1 MNSWLEHVARYRKTH
16 PNLSYKEC
24 LQKAKASYKK
34 GGSLFGDFKKKQL
47 MMAKRATG
55 GTLSGGK
62 AKPKPKRK
70 RGRPKKMKGGNIF
83 DDIAKVA
90 GSVAPFVPLLL

>member
-1 MNSWLEHVARYRKTH
+1 MNSWLEYVAKYRKTH

-34 GGSLFGDFKKKQL
+34 GGSLLGEMKKKQR
-47 MMAKRATG
+47 MMNKKVLG

-62 AKPKPKRK
+62 AKPKRK